1 MQFYPDD
8 FIFHAISSRTSSL
21 DPDISTPTSRSAGGY
36 IKKRIEMAMKE
47 LLDERARLSTEAPF
61 SPSVMEPSISPCPV
75 LPVLPPPPCIGM
87 VNDVTLL
94 TDVCPIHHEIPTLN
108 TAYRTQCN
116 HFFDRDAIWMWWKIK
131 GKKECPSCRAIEPSC
146 PCISCKSQP

>member
-1 MQFYPDD
+1 MQFYSNGFEYDHLSGD

-21 DPDISTPTSRSAGGY
+21 
-36 IKKRIEMAMKE
+36 
-47 LLDERARLSTEAPF
+47 LDRLSAEAPF
-61 SPSVMEPSISPCPV
+61 SPSVIDMMEPSMSPCPV

-94 TDVCPIHHEIPTLN
+94 TDVCPIHHEIPTLE

-131 GKKECPSCRAIEPSC
+131 GKKECPSCRAIEPPC
-146 PCISCKSQP
+146 LCISCK